1 MRFNGSRVGGA
12 IAALLAAVVVVGP
25 ATAWA
30 QAPAAPGPP
39 TRKLA
44 WIARVIVP
52 TSARAT
58 AGGHR
63 IVGAVPTIAEWN
75 GGPVGLL
82 VLDSRVDS
90 LRRLWLR
97 VALPQ
102 RPNGSSGWIPAE
114 DARLS
119 TTSYRIEIAVRG
131 RRLRLLHDGRVVLRT
146 RVVVGAPATPTPQGL
161 FAVNERVRE
170 PDPRGFLGSWAL
182 HLTAF
187 SNVLDDYGGGPGRV
201 AIHGRGGASF
211 ADPLGTARSHGCIRL
226 PNAVI
231 DRLARAAREGTP
243 VRIVSRF
250 SQISR

>member
-1 MRFNGSRVGGA
+1 MSWPGSRVGCALATVLATTVVAGA
-12 IAALLAAVVVVGP
+12 AP
-25 ATAWA
+25 AGA
-30 QAPAAPGPP
+30 QTPAAPVPP

-44 WIARVIVP
+44 WVARVIVP
-52 TSARAT
+52 TTART
-58 AGGHR
+58 APGAHR
-63 IVGAVPTIAEWN
+63 AVGAVGTIAEWN

-82 VLDSRVDS
+82 VLDSRVDT
-90 LRRLWLR
+90 LKRLWLR
-97 VALPQ
+97 VALPR
-102 RPNGSSGWIPAE
+102 RPNGSSGWIPAD
-114 DARLS
+114 DAQLS

-131 RRLRLLHDGRVVLRT
+131 RRLRLLHRGRVVLRT

-170 PDPRGFLGSWAL
+170 PDPHGFLGSWAL

-187 SNVLDDYGGGPGRV
+187 SDVLDDYGGGPGRV

-226 PNAVI
+226 PNSVI
-231 DRLARAAREGTP
+231 ERLARVAREGTP

-250 SQISR
+250 RQLSR

>member
-1 MRFNGSRVGGA
+1 MAWPGSRVSGA
-12 IAALLAAVVVVGP
+12 LATLLVTAVAAGS
-25 ATAWA
+25 A
-30 QAPAAPGPP
+30 QAQTQATPAPP

-52 TSARAT
+52 TTARVAP
-58 AGGHR
+58 AGHR
-63 IVGAVPTIAEWN
+63 AVARVTTIAEWN

-82 VLDSRVDS
+82 VLDSRVDR
-90 LRRLWLR
+90 LKRLWLR
-97 VALPQ
+97 VALPR
-102 RPNGSSGWIPAE
+102 RPNGSSGWIPAD
-114 DARLS
+114 DALLS
-119 TTSYRIEIAVRG
+119 TTPYRIEIAVRT
-131 RRLRLLHDGRVVLRT
+131 RRLRLLRAGKLVLRT
-146 RVVVGAPATPTPQGL
+146 RAVVGAPATPTPQGL

-170 PDPRGFLGSWAL
+170 PDPHDFLGSWAL

-226 PNAVI
+226 PNSVI
-231 DRLARAAREGTP
+231 DRLARVAREGTP

-250 SQISR
+250 AQLSQ

>member
-1 MRFNGSRVGGA
+1 MAFSGSRVGGA
-12 IAALLAAVVVVGP
+12 VAAVLAAAVV
-25 ATAWA
+25 AEA
-30 QAPAAPGPP
+30 APAGAQTPAAP

-44 WIARVIVP
+44 WIARVLVP
-52 TSARAT
+52 TTART
-58 AGGHR
+58 APGAHR
-63 IVGAVPTIAEWN
+63 VVGAVGTIAEWN

-82 VLDSRVDS
+82 VLDSRVDH
-90 LRRLWLR
+90 LKRLWLR
-97 VALPQ
+97 VALPR
-102 RPNGSSGWIPAE
+102 RPNGSSGWIPAD

-119 TTSYRIEIAVRG
+119 TTSYRIEIAVRS
-131 RRLRLLHDGRVVLRT
+131 RRLRLLHRGRVVLRT

-170 PDPRGFLGSWAL
+170 PDPHGFLGSWAL

-226 PNAVI
+226 PNSVVE
-231 DRLARAAREGTP
+231 RLARVAREGTP
-243 VRIVSRF
+243 VRVVSRF
-250 SQISR
+250 GQISR